1 MIPVGTLLCG
11 FTFEGTVE
19 MDLLPPESLEAYGK
33 KRFAVGS
40 FHIWAAITL
49 ACSVYAVAV
58 SCVAIVL
65 GQRLAIQATADQTVK
80 HEQNIRE
87 LNAKFKGGLFACA
100 LALVGVLGCALLAR
114 KPSCPPLSFTSF
126 SCDPAPG
133 CLVDARRPPLPPVPV
148 PATLCAIWVTSET
161 IYSIIASCIVFLVIP
176 GTSWGCWTLNARL
189 NDRMDEG
196 STLHLKTSK
205 DAMGALACTVHTTA
219 PRLHPPH
226 PLAVSVALG
235 PTARPDSRTPM
246 AVVLVR
252 PLDVQTFPSS
262 VSATRRASQA
272 RRTSMRPWARRRS
285 RPTALTGP
293 Q

>member
-1 MIPVGTLLCG
+1 MLVAEKQLLDANLRNDLQILRQMEIKMLINRFKTMIPVGTLLCG

-100 LALVGVLGCALLAR
+100 LALVGVLG
-114 KPSCPPLSFTSF
+114 S
-126 SCDPAPG
+126 
-133 CLVDARRPPLPPVPV
+133 
-148 PATLCAIWVTSET
+148 TLCAIWVTSET
-161 IYSIIASCIVFLVIP
+161 IYSIIASCIFSLVIP
-176 GTSWGCWTLNARL
+176 STSWGCWTLNARL

-205 DAMGALACTVHTTA
+205 DAMDVSEFRVGDTSSIPSKEDIDAAMGGAA
-219 PRLHPPH
+219 
-226 PLAVSVALG
+226 ALKTDG
-235 PTARPDSRTPM
+235 ADRPAGVGES
-246 AVVLVR
+246 LI
-252 PLDVQTFPSS
+252 
-262 VSATRRASQA
+262 TR
-272 RRTSMRPWARRRS
+272 
-285 RPTALTGP
+285 
-293 Q
+293 